1 MQKEQNTMVT
11 NLYFK
16 IKINVQV
23 FCLLLAK
30 KCSFFIQIG
39 LFLVKDVRSTGMQP
53 GMFLKIL

>member
-1 MQKEQNTMVT
+1 MVT